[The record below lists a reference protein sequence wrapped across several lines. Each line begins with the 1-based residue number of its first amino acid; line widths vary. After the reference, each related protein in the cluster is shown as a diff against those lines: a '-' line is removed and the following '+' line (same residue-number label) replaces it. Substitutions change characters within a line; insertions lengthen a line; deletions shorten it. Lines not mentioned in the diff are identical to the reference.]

1 MLMGASY
8 IPVCLSQEL
17 PADLIWNSTKLV
29 AMPSDEALPS
39 IRQRYEWQALLPV
52 QPSLPIWR
60 SWFQRGG
67 KPKPT
72 FLTWSEEAS
81 LRNAK
86 ALQNRLQ
93 LAGWLDAEVQSS
105 WTAFRGGAQL
115 ELAMQ
120 CGARWKV
127 EAIDVDVEGTGLAA
141 SKVRRHA
148 ALEEGMPFSQ
158 TALQEARDRIARG
171 IQQDGYATFHA
182 GHVSFDV
189 DTLGAALSKGVQ
201 LTIVCSKRKASSIGA
216 LMEGES
222 EAEER
227 HPLVHLGEVFW
238 NGQDPKVALEAGGL
252 RSDVWWHVGTFQPG
266 GVYNP
271 STMKDMYLRL
281 SRIRSVDRVQM
292 STALRWDTL
301 AQTDRNLRRLA
312 VMDVDYTLVQKPSH
326 DLGVELDLVRNDA
339 RYGPKLSTTLQHR
352 NPRGW
357 GAENAWEVA
366 FGYVAVAPFSTLST
380 ANFLNSGEW
389 ALQWST
395 RQIGIA
401 PLPLSMFR
409 PSNAPQTVFDVGWNR
424 EVWPEFTRSQIH
436 IQHDYSLTENAARNA
451 RWHFSPIQVSFVNLT
466 NKAAAF
472 SQWLVDQD
480 NPLIQARFNNHL
492 NVGSALGW
500 ASDWSLRSWKGRIDM
515 QASWAGGLS
524 QRMAQAWASPESFD
538 GTTGAW
544 LVTSD
549 VPLIQYQRILSK
561 VSGERSSRLHPRL
574 TTAANVLV
582 GFANA
587 GKTTPSLPLE
597 QAFFS
602 GGANGI
608 RGWRLR
614 TLGPGN
620 TEQMEDAS
628 GIAGVGDIRL
638 DLQFEQRMR
647 INDFWQVA
655 LFSDMGNVW
664 LHGESAPEAS
674 VWSLDLR
681 GFGWGAGLGV
691 RMDLEFF
698 LLRLDGG
705 LRIHDPGKALGKR
718 WVGQGPWKGALHLG
732 LGLPF

>member
-8 IPVCLSQEL
+8 VSACLSQEL
-17 PADLIWNSTKLV
+17 PDDLIWKSTKVV
-29 AMPSDEALPS
+29 AMPSDKALPS
-39 IRQRYEWQALLPV
+39 MAQRDAWQELLPD
-52 QPSLPIWR
+52 QPAPSAWHTWIL
-60 SWFQRGG
+60 RGG
-67 KPKPT
+67 APKPEPVR
-72 FLTWSEEAS
+72 WSEEAA

-86 ALQNRLQ
+86 ALRNRLQ
-93 LAGWLDAEVQSS
+93 LAGWLDADVQWS
-105 WTAFRGGAQL
+105 WNAFRGGAQL

-120 CGARWKV
+120 CGTRWKV
-127 EAIDVDVEGTGLAA
+127 EAIDVDVDGTGLAA
-141 SKVRRHA
+141 SKVMGHA

-158 TALQEARDRIARG
+158 IALQEARDRIARG
-171 IQQDGYATFHA
+171 IQQDGYVTFHA
-182 GHVSFDV
+182 GHVSFEV
-189 DTLGAALSKGVQ
+189 DTLGASSSKGVR
-201 LTIVCSKRKASSIGA
+201 LTVACAMRKASSGGVLI
-216 LMEGES
+216 EGEF
-222 EAEER
+222 EAEEK
-227 HPLVHLGEVFW
+227 HPLVHLGKVFW
-238 NGQDPKVALEAGGL
+238 NGQDPNAVQEAGGL
-252 RSDVWWHVGTFQPG
+252 RSDVWRHVGTFQPG
-266 GVYNP
+266 EVYHP
-271 STMKDMYLRL
+271 GAMKDMYLRL

-301 AQTDRNLRRLA
+301 AQADGSLRRLA

-389 ALQWST
+389 TLQWST

-401 PLPLSMFR
+401 PLPLAMFR
-409 PSNAPQTVFDVGWNR
+409 PSNEPQTTFDVGWNR

-436 IQHDYSLTENAARNA
+436 VQHDYSLTENAARNA
-451 RWHFSPIQVSFVNLT
+451 RWHFSPVQVSFVNLT
-466 NKAAAF
+466 NKAEAF
-472 SQWLVDQD
+472 SQWLLDQD

-500 ASDWSLRSWKGRIDM
+500 ASDWTFGPWKGRIDM

-538 GTTGAW
+538 ETTGAW

-549 VPLIQYQRILSK
+549 VPLIQYQRVLSK
-561 VSGERSSRLHPRL
+561 VSGERASRRHPRL
-574 TTAANVLV
+574 SAAANVLV

-587 GKTTPSLPLE
+587 GATTPSLPLE

-620 TEQMEDAS
+620 TGLMEDAS

-647 INDFWQVA
+647 INDVWQLA

-664 LHGESAPEAS
+664 LHGEEAPEAS
-674 VWSLDLR
+674 VWSWDLR
-681 GFGWGAGLGV
+681 GFGWGAGMGV

-705 LRIHDPGKALGKR
+705 LRIHDPGKAEGQR
-718 WVGQGPWKGALHLG
+718 WLGQGPWKGALHLG

>member
-1 MLMGASY
+1 M
-8 IPVCLSQEL
+8 CLSQEL
-17 PADLIWNSTKLV
+17 PDDLVWKSTKVV

-39 IRQRYEWQALLPV
+39 MAQRDEWQSLLPL
-52 QPSLPIWR
+52 QPSPPVWR
-60 SWFQRGG
+60 SWFQRGRESQ
-67 KPKPT
+67 PEAV
-72 FLTWSEEAS
+72 TWSEAAS
-81 LRNAK
+81 LQNAK

-105 WTAFRGGAQL
+105 WIAFRGGAQL

-127 EAIDVDVEGTGLAA
+127 EAIDVEVGETGVAA
-141 SKVRRHA
+141 SKVMRHA
-148 ALEEGMPFSQ
+148 ALAEGMPFSQ
-158 TALQEARDRIARG
+158 TALQEARDRISRG

-182 GHVSFDV
+182 GHVSFKV
-189 DTLGAALSKGVQ
+189 DTLGASASKGVQ
-201 LTIVCSKRKASSIGA
+201 LTIVCATRNAASSGA

-222 EAEER
+222 EAFEK

-238 NGQDPKVALEAGGL
+238 NGQDPSVALEAGGL
-252 RSDVWWHVGTFQPG
+252 RSDVWRHVGTFDQG

-301 AQTDRNLRRLA
+301 AKADGSLKRLA

-389 ALQWST
+389 TLQWST

-409 PSNAPQTVFDVGWNR
+409 PSNAPQTAFDVGWNR

-436 IQHDYSLTENAARNA
+436 VQHDYSLTENAARNA

-466 NKAAAF
+466 NKAEAF
-472 SQWLVDQD
+472 SQWLLDQD

-500 ASDWSLRSWKGRIDM
+500 ASDWTLGSWKGRIDM

-538 GTTGAW
+538 ETTGAW

-549 VPLIQYQRILSK
+549 VPLIQYQRVLSK
-561 VSGERSSRLHPRL
+561 VSGERGSRRHPRFS
-574 TTAANVLV
+574 TAANVLV

-587 GKTTPSLPLE
+587 GETTPSLPLE

-620 TEQMEDAS
+620 TALTEDAS

-638 DLQFEQRMR
+638 DLQVEQRMR
-647 INDFWQVA
+647 INDVWQAA

-664 LHGESAPEAS
+664 LHGEEAPEAA
-674 VWSLDLR
+674 VWSWDLR
-681 GFGWGAGLGV
+681 GFGWGAGMGV

-705 LRIHDPGKALGKR
+705 LRIHDPGKAAGQR
-718 WVGQGPWKGALHLG
+718 WLGQGPWKGALHLG

>member
-1 MLMGASY
+1 M
-8 IPVCLSQEL
+8 CLSQEL
-17 PADLIWNSTKLV
+17 PDDLVWKSTKVV

-39 IRQRYEWQALLPV
+39 MAQRDEWQSLLPL
-52 QPSLPIWR
+52 QPSPPVWR

-67 KPKPT
+67 ESQPEAV
-72 FLTWSEEAS
+72 TWSEAAS
-81 LRNAK
+81 LQNAK

-105 WTAFRGGAQL
+105 WIAFRGGAQL

-127 EAIDVDVEGTGLAA
+127 EAIDVEVGETGLAA
-141 SKVRRHA
+141 SKVIRHA
-148 ALEEGMPFSQ
+148 ALAEGMPFSQ
-158 TALQEARDRIARG
+158 TALQEARDRVARG

-182 GHVSFDV
+182 GHVSFKV
-189 DTLGAALSKGVQ
+189 DTLGASSSKGVQ
-201 LTIVCSKRKASSIGA
+201 LTIACATRNAASSGA
-216 LMEGES
+216 LMEDAS
-222 EAEER
+222 EAFEK

-238 NGQDPKVALEAGGL
+238 NGQDPSVALEAGGL
-252 RSDVWWHVGTFQPG
+252 RSDVWRHVGTFNQG
-266 GVYNP
+266 DVYNP

-301 AQTDRNLRRLA
+301 AQADGSLRRLA

-380 ANFLNSGEW
+380 VNFLNSGEW
-389 ALQWST
+389 TLQWST

-409 PSNAPQTVFDVGWNR
+409 PSNAPQTAFDVGWNR

-436 IQHDYSLTENAARNA
+436 VQHDYSLTENAARNA

-466 NKAAAF
+466 NKAEAF
-472 SQWLVDQD
+472 SQWLLDQD

-500 ASDWSLRSWKGRIDM
+500 ASDWTLGSWKGRIDM

-538 GTTGAW
+538 ETTGAW

-549 VPLIQYQRILSK
+549 VPLIQYQRVLSK
-561 VSGERSSRLHPRL
+561 VSGERASRRHPRL
-574 TTAANVLV
+574 STAANVLM

-587 GKTTPSLPLE
+587 GENTPSLPLE

-620 TEQMEDAS
+620 TGLMEDVT

-647 INDFWQVA
+647 INDVWQVA

-664 LHGESAPEAS
+664 LHGEEAPEAS
-674 VWSLDLR
+674 VWSWDLR
-681 GFGWGAGLGV
+681 GFGWGAGMGV

-705 LRIHDPGKALGKR
+705 LRIHDPGKAAGQR
-718 WVGQGPWKGALHLG
+718 WLGQGPWEGALHLG

>member
-1 MLMGASY
+1 M
-8 IPVCLSQEL
+8 CLSQEL
-17 PADLIWNSTKLV
+17 PSDLIWKSTKLV
-29 AMPSDEALPS
+29 AMPSDDALPS
-39 IRQRYEWQALLPV
+39 MGQRDDWQALLPV
-52 QPSLPIWR
+52 KPSPPVWR
-60 SWFQRGG
+60 LWFQKGG
-67 KPKPT
+67 ESKST
-72 FLTWSEEAS
+72 SVTWSEEAS

-105 WTAFRGGAQL
+105 WNTLRCGAQL
-115 ELAMQ
+115 ELAMR
-120 CGARWKV
+120 CGVRWKV
-127 EAIDVDVEGTGLAA
+127 EAIEVDVEGTGLAA
-141 SKVRRHA
+141 SKVMRFA

-158 TALQEARDRIARG
+158 TALQEARDRIASG
-171 IQQDGYATFHA
+171 IQQDGHATFHA
-182 GHVSFDV
+182 GHISFKV
-189 DTLGAALSKGVQ
+189 DTLGASSSKGVQ
-201 LTIVCSKRKASSIGA
+201 LTIVCATRKATSSGS

-222 EAEER
+222 EAEEM

-238 NGQDPKVALEAGGL
+238 NGQDPATALGAGGL
-252 RSDVWWHVGTFQPG
+252 RSDVWRHVGTFKSG

-301 AQTDRNLRRLA
+301 AQKDGSLRRLA

-357 GAENAWEVA
+357 GAENAWQVA

-389 ALQWST
+389 TLQWST

-409 PSNAPQTVFDVGWNR
+409 PSNAPQTVLDVGWNR

-436 IQHDYSLTENAARNA
+436 IQHDYSLTENDARNA

-466 NKAAAF
+466 NKDEAF
-472 SQWLVDQD
+472 LQWILDQD

-500 ASDWSLRSWKGRIDM
+500 ASDWSLGSWKGRIDM

-524 QRMAQAWASPESFD
+524 QRMAQAWASPESLD
-538 GTTGAW
+538 ETTGAW

-549 VPLIQYQRILSK
+549 VPLIQYQRVLSK
-561 VSGERSSRLHPRL
+561 VSGERASRRHPRL
-574 TTAANVLV
+574 STAANVLV

-620 TEQMEDAS
+620 TGLMEDAS

-638 DLQFEQRMR
+638 DLQFEQRMH
-647 INDFWQVA
+647 INDLWQVA

-664 LHGESAPEAS
+664 LHGEEAPEAS
-674 VWSLDLR
+674 VWSWDLR
-681 GFGWGAGLGV
+681 GFGWGAGMGV

-705 LRIHDPGKALGKR
+705 LRIHDPGKSRGQRWLG
-718 WVGQGPWKGALHLG
+718 QAPWKGALHLG

>member
-1 MLMGASY
+1 
-8 IPVCLSQEL
+8 
-17 PADLIWNSTKLV
+17 
-29 AMPSDEALPS
+29 MPSDEALPS
-39 IRQRYEWQALLPV
+39 MGQRDEWQALLPLK
-52 QPSLPIWR
+52 PSPPVWR

-67 KPKPT
+67 GSKPASI
-72 FLTWSEEAS
+72 TWSEEAS
-81 LRNAK
+81 LRNAR

-105 WTAFRGGAQL
+105 WNAFRGGAQL

-120 CGARWKV
+120 CDARWKV
-127 EAIDVDVEGTGLAA
+127 ESIDVNVEESGLIA
-141 SKVRRHA
+141 SKVLKHA

-158 TALQEARDRIARG
+158 TALQEARDRIASG

-182 GHVSFDV
+182 GHVSFKV
-189 DTLGAALSKGVQ
+189 DTLGASSSKGVRI
-201 LTIVCSKRKASSIGA
+201 TVVCAVRKAASSGG

-222 EAEER
+222 EAFEK

-238 NGQDPKVALEAGGL
+238 NGQEPKVTLQAGGL
-252 RSDVWWHVGTFQPG
+252 RSDVWRHVGTFESG

-301 AQTDRNLRRLA
+301 ARADGGLRRLA

-389 ALQWST
+389 TLQWST

-409 PSNAPQTVFDVGWNR
+409 PSNEPQTAFDIGWNR

-436 IQHDYSLTENAARNA
+436 VQHDYSLTENAARNA
-451 RWHFSPIQVSFVNLT
+451 RWHFSPIQVLFVNLT
-466 NKAAAF
+466 NKAEAF
-472 SQWLVDQD
+472 SQWLLDQD

-500 ASDWSLRSWKGRIDM
+500 ASDWTWGSWHGRVDM

-538 GTTGAW
+538 ESTGAW

-549 VPLIQYQRILSK
+549 VPLIQYQRVLSK
-561 VSGERSSRLHPRL
+561 VSGERASRRHPRL
-574 TTAANVLV
+574 STAANVLF

-620 TEQMEDAS
+620 TALMEDAT

-638 DLQFEQRMR
+638 DLQLEQRMR
-647 INDFWQVA
+647 INDVWQVA

-664 LHGESAPEAS
+664 LHGEEAPEAS
-674 VWSLDLR
+674 VWSWELR
-681 GFGWGAGLGV
+681 GFGWGAGMGV

-705 LRIHDPGKALGKR
+705 LRIHDPGKASGQR
-718 WVGQGPWKGALHLG
+718 WLGQGPLKGALHLG

>member
-1 MLMGASY
+1 M
-8 IPVCLSQEL
+8 CLSQEL
-17 PADLIWNSTKLV
+17 PDDLVWKSTQVV

-39 IRQRYEWQALLPV
+39 MAQRDEWQSLLPL
-52 QPSLPIWR
+52 QPSPPVWR
-60 SWFQRGG
+60 LWFQRGG
-67 KPKPT
+67 EPKST
-72 FLTWSEEAS
+72 SITWSQEAS

-93 LAGWLDAEVQSS
+93 LAGWLNAEVQSS
-105 WTAFRGGAQL
+105 WNAIRGGAQL
-115 ELAMQ
+115 ELAMK

-127 EAIDVDVEGTGLAA
+127 EAIDVDVEESGLAA
-141 SKVRRHA
+141 SKVLRHA

-158 TALQEARDRIARG
+158 TALQEARDRVARG

-182 GHVSFDV
+182 GHVSFKV
-189 DTLGAALSKGVQ
+189 DTLGASSSKGVQ
-201 LTIVCSKRKASSIGA
+201 LTIVCAARNAASGGG

-222 EAEER
+222 EAFEK

-238 NGQDPKVALEAGGL
+238 NGQDPTVALEAGGL
-252 RSDVWWHVGTFQPG
+252 RSDVWRHVGTFETG

-281 SRIRSVDRVQM
+281 SRVRSVDRVQM

-301 AQTDRNLRRLA
+301 AHADGSLRRLA

-389 ALQWST
+389 TLQWST

-409 PSNAPQTVFDVGWNR
+409 PSNAPQTAFDVGWNR

-436 IQHDYSLTENAARNA
+436 VQHDYSLTENAARNA

-466 NKAAAF
+466 NKAEAF
-472 SQWLVDQD
+472 SQWLLDQD

-500 ASDWSLRSWKGRIDM
+500 ASDWTWGSWQGRVDM

-524 QRMAQAWASPESFD
+524 QRMAQAWASPASFD
-538 GTTGAW
+538 ESTGAW

-549 VPLIQYQRILSK
+549 VPLIQYQRVLSK
-561 VSGERSSRLHPRL
+561 VSGERAARRHPRL
-574 TTAANVLV
+574 STAANVLF

-620 TEQMEDAS
+620 TGLMEDAT

-638 DLQFEQRMR
+638 DLQLEQRMR
-647 INDFWQVA
+647 INDVWQVA

-664 LHGESAPEAS
+664 LHGEEAPEAS
-674 VWSLDLR
+674 VWSWELR
-681 GFGWGAGLGV
+681 GFGWGAGMGV

-705 LRIHDPGKALGKR
+705 LRIHDPGKASGQR
-718 WVGQGPWKGALHLG
+718 WLGQGPWKGALHLG